1 MKFIINKKSVSL
13 TKEVTRTLAVV
24 TSCCTNSVKFEKVTP
39 KVPGYGCWP
48 DVTLIASS
56 CCSDGDVPTS
66 GLGLSKDYYAFV
78 LNLTSVQKFP
88 QNSHRIHK
96 NSAQFPYPSI
106 SIPYPYP
113 SEFPYIYIPTAA
125 LTTGPAICSKAT
137 PGLYPVA
144 RKLLLISH
152 PTAGKRLSWLE
163 HIVG

>member
-1 MKFIINKKSVSL
+1 MKHLIDKRKTQMKFIINKKSVSL

-113 SEFPYIYIPTAA
+113 SEFPYIYTHGSSDNWTCD
-125 LTTGPAICSKAT
+125 LQQ
-137 PGLYPVA
+137 
-144 RKLLLISH
+144 SH
-152 PTAGKRLSWLE
+152 TRPLPRSP
-163 HIVG
+163 